1 MVILYGVWIV
11 AAIIA
16 AFWLGT
22 KRGATVAKNLLAI
35 EQAASASVRKDR
47 DEARLL
53 LTRIKLAAGAAG
65 IDLKKA
71 FPFLA
76 LILMIVLRRIH
87 T

>member
-1 MVILYGVWIV
+1 MVFLCVIGIV

-22 KRGATVAKNLLAI
+22 KRGGKVAQNLLAI
-35 EQAASASVRKDR
+35 EQAASAAVRKDR
-47 DEARLL
+47 DDARLL

-65 IDLKKA
+65 IDIKKA

-76 LILMIVLRRIH
+76 LILMIALRRMH